1 MSMDTLN
8 ETIIRQFEDLR
19 MIVSNG
25 IKDGNI
31 PALRGVRLL
40 EQLNATQFSFEEALR
55 TLETITNGGNQ

>member
-1 MSMDTLN
+1 MSTETLN
-8 ETIIRQFEDLR
+8 DTIIRQFEDLR

-31 PALRGVRLL
+31 PALRGIRLL

-55 TLETITNGGNQ
+55 TLADLTTGGNQ

>member
-1 MSMDTLN
+1 MSTETLN
-8 ETIIRQFEDLR
+8 DTIIRQFEDLR

-25 IKDGNI
+25 IKNGNI

-55 TLETITNGGNQ
+55 TLEDLTTGGNQ